1 MAAESTFETEVE
13 SELAA
18 LTPFEAAS
26 AISTDVE
33 RRLRAEGTGGALEAN
48 GLDGPLLLRAG
59 AAPSLCTA
67 LSPSMSECRRF
78 AGEEA
83 RRREGCSPGRLAS
96 MSWSPSRV
104 ILAYAS
110 LGELT
115 DAGASRVAVVE
126 ASSVAS
132 STSLFM
138 CGGKKRG
145 GEVELRE
152 VVEAGS
158 GDERGE
164 SRRAPSCGEGEAAP
178 FSDSYGVLLCKAP
191 VAVFRFLEAVVNAG
205 EPAGA
210 GEARGQADGQRLR
223 G

>member
-1 MAAESTFETEVE
+1 
-13 SELAA
+13 
-18 LTPFEAAS
+18 
-26 AISTDVE
+26 
-33 RRLRAEGTGGALEAN
+33 
-48 GLDGPLLLRAG
+48 
-59 AAPSLCTA
+59 
-67 LSPSMSECRRF
+67 
-78 AGEEA
+78 
-83 RRREGCSPGRLAS
+83 
-96 MSWSPSRV
+96 MSWSPSSV
-104 ILAYAS
+104 MLAYAS

-115 DAGASRVAVVE
+115 EAGVSRDAVVE

-138 CGGKKRG
+138 CGGRKRG

-178 FSDSYGVLLCKAP
+178 FSDSYGDLLCKAP

-210 GEARGQADGQRLR
+210 GEAHEQADVQRL
-223 G
+223 GG